1 MAVPYDNLSVISYQ
15 SNMYF
20 HLTLTLIHV
29 TLLIHKS
36 LDKIT
41 PCCIRYAKCPFFVI
55 PTYSLLIGL
64 WIGVY
69 WRVVASI
76 ARDIITVLFQKC
88 CNLLSWDMAF
98 FTKEILERHSLV
110 WTRNNQNGHISLNV
124 FLINIPGQNFG
135 SRHGIQ

>member
-1 MAVPYDNLSVISYQ
+1 MWLSHNLSVISYQ

-20 HLTLTLIHV
+20 HLTLIIIHV
-29 TLLIHKS
+29 TLLINKS

-41 PCCIRYAKCPFFVI
+41 PCCKRYKKCPFFVI

-98 FTKEILERHSLV
+98 FTKEILERNSLV

-124 FLINIPGQNFG
+124 FLMNIPGQNFG